1 MPDMM
6 SQGIVMFYFLLRHTF
21 RMMYWVV
28 YPGVIISGLISL
40 RFQQTLREKVRKN
53 PDHGTKTIVL
63 ASLLGLT
70 SSAGR
75 KRSLGSGLELFAEGL
90 SGAGFVAYLVA
101 THTLVIYALT
111 LMLVLLGL
119 EFAVGQLLG
128 AVFMIALMSL
138 AIRVTRAEDVWQSQ
152 RSAAQMFVEQS
163 RNSSAA
169 FAGSVTPAA
178 WRGITSPATWLNLL
192 RYLAGELR
200 ALWLS
205 LGLGYLIGGFL
216 LVAGLQSWWIDLAT
230 VGGGGLASDVNNVLL
245 APFMSML
252 TLASPLGNLPMASN
266 LFKTYTLTY
275 PGVVTFVLASLLNPR
290 SIRIY
295 LRVFGR
301 KLGWRLMVSLFV
313 CAILSGLLVTGT
325 YALFGFRPGH
335 VPLFRELV
343 DKIIM
348 WLPFT
353 MPPMGMPKMMN

>member
-6 SQGIVMFYFLLRHTF
+6 TEGFVMFSFLLRHTF
-21 RMMYWVV
+21 RMMYWVI
-28 YPGVIISGLISL
+28 YPGVIISALLSL
-40 RFQQTLREKVRKN
+40 RFQHALRESVKKN
-53 PDHGTKTIVL
+53 PDQGARTIVL
-63 ASLLGLT
+63 AALLGLT

-75 KRSLGSGLELFAEGL
+75 KRSLRGGLELFADGL

-111 LMLVLLGL
+111 FMLVLLGL
-119 EFAVGQLLG
+119 EFAAGQLLG
-128 AVFMIALMSL
+128 AIFMIALMSL
-138 AIRVTRAEDVWQSQ
+138 ALRVAVPEDAWQSQ
-152 RSAAQMFVEQS
+152 QSAARAFVETS
-163 RNSSAA
+163 RHASAA
-169 FAGSVTPAA
+169 LAGSVTPAA
-178 WRGITSPATWLNLL
+178 WRGVTSPTTWLNLL

-200 ALWLS
+200 AVWLT
-205 LGLGYLIGGFL
+205 LALGYLFGGFL
-216 LVAGLQSWWIDLAT
+216 LVAGLQPWWVDLAA
-230 VGGGGLASDVNNVLL
+230 VGGGGLASDVINVLL
-245 APFMSML
+245 APFISML

-275 PGVVTFVLASLLNPR
+275 PGLVTFVLASLLNPR

-301 KLGWRLMVSLFV
+301 TLGWRLMISLFV
-313 CAILSGLLVTGT
+313 CAILSGLLVTGA

-343 DKIIM
+343 DTIIM

-353 MPPMGMPKMMN
+353 MPPMGMPEMMQ